1 MHCWSGGGATRIS
14 QSSKAPATIESKVPK
29 NIFNQMNKS
38 NRTATITNWI
48 LAATPPLLTIV
59 GLFAHSHGAKSR
71 HRGMLPIITLSSKH
85 TLIHYSFHGRYSDYA
100 SSTIGCRHVSRNT
113 GRLRFFF
120 DYGGTQ
126 VLLKESD
133 ANNVCIKAKEQ
144 IFFKLIFCDNFS
156 EPVLP
161 SCADK

>member
-1 MHCWSGGGATRIS
+1 MHCWLGGGATRIS

-59 GLFAHSHGAKSR
+59 GFFAHSHGAKSR

-85 TLIHYSFHGRYSDYA
+85 TLIHCSFSWAILRLCFEHYRMPPCQQKYGKIA
-100 SSTIGCRHVSRNT
+100 IFF
-113 GRLRFFF
+113 RLRR
-120 DYGGTQ
+120 DTSAP
-126 VLLKESD
+126 KRERR
-133 ANNVCIKAKEQ
+133 K
-144 IFFKLIFCDNFS
+144 
-156 EPVLP
+156 
-161 SCADK
+161 

>member
-1 MHCWSGGGATRIS
+1 MLRALSD
-14 QSSKAPATIESKVPK
+14 
-29 NIFNQMNKS
+29 
-38 NRTATITNWI
+38 
-48 LAATPPLLTIV
+48 AAMSAEI
-59 GLFAHSHGAKSR
+59 R
-71 HRGMLPIITLSSKH
+71 E
-85 TLIHYSFHGRYSDYA
+85 D
-100 SSTIGCRHVSRNT
+100 CD
-113 GRLRFFF
+113 FFF